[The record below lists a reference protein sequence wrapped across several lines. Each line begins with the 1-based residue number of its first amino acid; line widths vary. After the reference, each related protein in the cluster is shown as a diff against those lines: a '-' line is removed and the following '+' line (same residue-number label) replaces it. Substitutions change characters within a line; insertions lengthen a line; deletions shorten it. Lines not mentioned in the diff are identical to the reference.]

1 MSIFVWA
8 VIILLFIASFAGFI
22 FPIVPSVLVL
32 WAGFGLYYVGISR
45 EELSILFWIGMLV
58 LTALMF
64 LADFLANS
72 YFVKKYGGS
81 KWGEWTAVIALIAG
95 SFIIPPFGILIVPFV
110 AVFAVELIVL
120 KNIKQAFFVAYA
132 TLIAFLS
139 GTLAKVVIQLIM
151 IGWFLAEAIL

>member
-1 MSIFVWA
+1 MSIFVWT

-120 KNIKQAFFVAYA
+120 KNVKQAFFVAYA

>member
-1 MSIFVWA
+1 MSIFVWT

-95 SFIIPPFGILIVPFV
+95 SFIIPPFGILIVPFA

-120 KNIKQAFFVAYA
+120 KNVKQAFFVAYA